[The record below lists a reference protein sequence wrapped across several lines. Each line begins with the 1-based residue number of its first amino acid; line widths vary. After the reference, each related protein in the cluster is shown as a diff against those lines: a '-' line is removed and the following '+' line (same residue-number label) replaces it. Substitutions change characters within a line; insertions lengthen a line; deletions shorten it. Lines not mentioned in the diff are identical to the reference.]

1 MLKSHQSNWNVSDRS
16 IFFLLLEEKYWHNNF
31 FVDRFVGA
39 VQENN
44 RTFLVCYGNGISFET
59 FWSLRTN
66 CALQFRDM
74 CKYCGKFTSDT
85 GDSAHDAVSSG
96 EGGGPRD
103 FHRHTSFTLAE
114 IQFVKKRANGRICI
128 LQVTKC
134 STGCAINAVNQDYIP
149 SLKAEHY
156 GTQQWRNEKWSQIE
170 VDLSFGHSGGSR
182 FVDRMT
188 MWLKRGDRKVAS
200 SWWITGL
207 WSEKK
212 KMAALLGSKTSSS
225 GTVGEQFRR
234 SK

>member
-114 IQFVKKRANGRICI
+114 IQFSSKNVQMAAFAYYKLQNAVRDARLMQLIRITSRHWRRSIMEPTMKKWEMVTNWSGPVIWTQWWERICG
-128 LQVTKC
+128 QNDDV
-134 STGCAINAVNQDYIP
+134 AI
-149 SLKAEHY
+149 K
-156 GTQQWRNEKWSQIE
+156 
-170 VDLSFGHSGGSR
+170 GG
-182 FVDRMT
+182 
-188 MWLKRGDRKVAS
+188 
-200 SWWITGL
+200 
-207 WSEKK
+207 
-212 KMAALLGSKTSSS
+212 
-225 GTVGEQFRR
+225 
-234 SK
+234 